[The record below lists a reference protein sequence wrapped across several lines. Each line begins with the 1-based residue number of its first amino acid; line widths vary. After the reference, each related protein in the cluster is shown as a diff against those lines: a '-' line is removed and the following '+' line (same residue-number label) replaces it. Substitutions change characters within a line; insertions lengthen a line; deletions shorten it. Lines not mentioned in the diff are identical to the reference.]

1 MSNDNGLIDELE
13 KVEKLKTELEQK
25 EEELKKKIVELA
37 QQKNTEVLFGNNKK
51 CFIKGYIKIV
61 YPEDKTNI
69 ISLMKQKGIYDKFSM
84 INYMGLNSAIMKGD
98 VMQEVVD
105 LIKKEKAFRVSLKDK

>member
-13 KVEKLKTELEQK
+13 KVEKLKAELEQK
-25 EEELKKKIVELA
+25 EEDLKKKIVELA

-51 CFIKGYIKIV
+51 CFIKAYDKIV
-61 YPEDKTNI
+61 YPEDKTLI

-84 INYMGLNSAIMKGD
+84 INYMGLNSAIIKGS
-98 VMQEVVD
+98 VAQEVVD
-105 LIKKEKAFRVSLKDK
+105 LVKREKAFRVSLKDK

>member
-13 KVEKLKTELEQK
+13 KVGKLKIELEQK
-25 EEELKKKIVELA
+25 EEDLKKKIIELA
-37 QQKNTEVLFGNNKK
+37 QQKNTEVLFGSNKK
-51 CFIKGYIKIV
+51 CSIKPYDKIV

-69 ISLMKQKGIYDKFSM
+69 INIMKQKGIYDRFSM
-84 INYMGLNSAIMKGD
+84 INYMGLNSAIMRGD
-98 VMQEVVD
+98 VVQEVTD

>member
-25 EEELKKKIVELA
+25 EDDLKKKIVELA
-37 QQKNTEVLFGNNKK
+37 QQKNTEVLFGSNKK
-51 CFIKGYIKIV
+51 CSIKPYDKIV

-69 ISLMKQKGIYDKFSM
+69 ISVMKQAGIYDRFSM
-84 INYMGLNSAIMKGD
+84 INYMGLNSAITKGN
-98 VMQEVVD
+98 VIQEVVD
-105 LIKKEKAFRVSLKDK
+105 LIKKEKAFRVSLKDL